1 MNLLNQNPRLLV
13 VTLTV
18 SFFLSLGANPQ
29 AQKKSQ
35 MPSRTGH
42 VNDFAGVVDENTK
55 QRLENILQNLK
66 LKSGIQL
73 DLATVESTG
82 GRDIFDFSRQLA
94 REWHVGD
101 RNSSK
106 RSLLLVLSVN
116 DKAIFTQFSKS
127 VQTELPEGIL
137 GDMSQRMR
145 ALAASEKFAE
155 SLSAGVDYFVGTLA
169 RKIGFS

>member
-1 MNLLNQNPRLLV
+1 MLSWPPNSHHDRVIPSPLPRPNFRLAHFKDQVKGQGMNLLNQNPRLLV

-127 VQTELPEGIL
+127 
-137 GDMSQRMR
+137 
-145 ALAASEKFAE
+145 
-155 SLSAGVDYFVGTLA
+155 
-169 RKIGFS
+169 